1 MEKTIFLFSF
11 LILGII
17 GRYSGY
23 VPNGYA
29 KKLNKLLINFFI
41 PVLTLRYLPEMQFSE
56 KHIWLVLSPWIVYL
70 GSMLFFEAVNVAKPI
85 PRKTRAVLIMTS
97 GIGSIS
103 FAGFPIFEMLY
114 GQEGLAMGIILS
126 LAGTFVVCNTLG
138 VFTGFWFAQKQTN
151 FLKLLKNIF
160 TFPPFIAMLL
170 SFVLLAFNYK
180 HTEIISDVLTVMGKP
195 FSYLALF
202 TIGLGIKKDAIK
214 KNKNYF
220 LLGQCYKLVLAPSL
234 IFIILYLIGE
244 HESTLARICVL
255 GAGLGSMNTIA
266 IVAAELK
273 LKPDLAFLM
282 PGLGIPISM
291 ITVLLIYILFF

>member
-1 MEKTIFLFSF
+1 M
-11 LILGII
+11 
-17 GRYSGY
+17 
-23 VPNGYA
+23 
-29 KKLNKLLINFFI
+29 
-41 PVLTLRYLPEMQFSE
+41 
-56 KHIWLVLSPWIVYL
+56 
-70 GSMLFFEAVNVAKPI
+70 
-85 PRKTRAVLIMTS
+85 
-97 GIGSIS
+97 
-103 FAGFPIFEMLY
+103 
-114 GQEGLAMGIILS
+114 
-126 LAGTFVVCNTLG
+126 VCNTVG